1 MGKWS
6 KLKGQVPSLPDGHG
20 DWYTELRQKVELYAA
35 GSLDDLT
42 STFDALEEKMQVAEA
57 ELKSLKQETEAV
69 TRAILRKMEDT
80 NLDSMVQNGR
90 RWTVSHEI
98 YPQVKDKV
106 ALREWCEKNGMVD
119 TLIVPHQTLKAT
131 VKGALESG
139 DSMPDGV
146 ELYLK
151 PGLRRTKQN

>member
-1 MGKWS
+1 
-6 KLKGQVPSLPDGHG
+6 VPSLPEGQG
-20 DWYTELRQKVELYAA
+20 EWFTELRQKVELYAA
-35 GSLDDLT
+35 RSLTELT
-42 STFDALEEKMQVAEA
+42 VTFDTLDERVQEAEA
-57 ELKSLKQETEAV
+57 LVKSLKQEIEAV
-69 TRAILRKMEDT
+69 TRAILRKMEAT
-80 NLDSMVQNGR
+80 NLDSMSQNGR

-106 ALREWCEKNGMVD
+106 ALREWCEKNGMID

-151 PGLRRTKQN
+151 PGLRRSKQN